1 MARYIRKLAVLLKAE
16 VTYGTDSAPTGAVN
30 ALQVSNVEIT
40 PLAGQDVSREL
51 ITPTFGHQGVILTNN
66 HVTIAFD
73 VEIAGAGA
81 AGDAPAWAPAL
92 ISCGF
97 SETIDAGVDVV
108 YAPKSDAFGS
118 ASLYYVLDG
127 VRHVLLGAR
136 GTVSLSLAPAQIP
149 RFRFSLTGLLGTITD
164 QAMPVVDYSGFLTP
178 LPVSKANT
186 TMELHGWTA
195 IAESL
200 SLDVAQQ
207 VEPRFL
213 IGYEGVEITDRQAMG
228 TAVVEAASLATVN
241 WFAIAQAATKGVLAV
256 QHGTVAGNIVAF
268 DAPKV
273 QIGRLTQGSS
283 QGIANYS
290 LPLMLTPDAGNDELT
305 ITVS

>member
-16 VTYGTDSAPTGAVN
+16 AVYGTDSAPTGAVN

-92 ISCGF
+92 IACGF

-136 GTVSLSLAPAQIP
+136 GTVSLSLAPSQIP

-164 QAMPVVDYSGFLTP
+164 QAMPVVDHSGFLTP

-200 SLDVAQQ
+200 SIDVAQQ

-241 WFAIAQAATKGVLAV
+241 WFAIAQAATKDALSV
-256 QHGTVAGNIVAF
+256 QHGTVAGNIVEF

-290 LPLMLTPDAGNDELT
+290 LPLMLTPDAGNDELV
-305 ITVS
+305 ITVR